1 MSALRREDL
10 SIPQD
15 LPGDHRSPD
24 ACYRDLEKWLV
35 RERRELDTWRRELE
49 GRDRELKAV
58 YLKLEEIASR
68 FGMQSLDEVD
78 TYFSQKL
85 LPLVLWQI
93 VAILGPL
100 AGFVIGYCVGL
111 AR

>member
-1 MSALRREDL
+1 MVEDL
-10 SIPQD
+10 SIPEN

-24 ACYRDLEKWLV
+24 ACVRDLERWLV

-58 YLKLEEIASR
+58 YLHLEEIAER
-68 FGMQSLDEVD
+68 FGMESLDEVP

-85 LPLVLWQI
+85 LPLVLWQC
-93 VAILGPL
+93 VAILGPF
-100 AGFVIGYCVGL
+100 AGFVFGYWVGL
-111 AR
+111 TR